1 MRALRTRP
9 GWELSRS
16 GGLAGTWSGGPGP
29 VPRPRARRRQG
40 PGEDAIAGMT
50 IRESQ
55 DSRAESRGAG
65 AGRDADRAVTA
76 LYLTHYRP
84 LVRIAALLVQDLAT
98 AEEIVQD
105 SFVAVHAA
113 WRRLPDADHALSY
126 LRRSVV
132 DRSRAALRQHVVV
145 DKLAPRLAPDLP
157 SGHGEASIEVERSA
171 FISALWTLPAG
182 SGRSWCCGTSPTCP
196 RPRSPRQPASARAR
210 SRPTPPGPCPGCET
224 SCARPATD
232 PVRYALQAEVHRV
245 RFGVR
250 VPGDVVDPVITP
262 PDIRVVHCSPSHG
275 TRRAATV
282 GS

>member
-76 LYLTHYRP
+76 LYLAHYRP

-113 WRRLPDADHALSY
+113 WRRLPDADHALGY

-157 SGHGEASIEVERSA
+157 SSHGEASIEVERSA
-171 FISALWTLPAG
+171 FISALWTLPA
-182 SGRSWCCGTSPTCP
+182 
-196 RPRSPRQPASARAR
+196 RQREVVVLRYFADLPETQVASATGISEGAVKAHAARAMSSLR
-210 SRPTPPGPCPGCET
+210 DELRKAGDYLARAAFET
-224 SCARPATD
+224 
-232 PVRYALQAEVHRV
+232 EVHRV
-245 RFGVR
+245 RLACACR
-250 VPGDVVDPVITP
+250 AMWLPVIIP
-262 PDIRVVHCSPSHG
+262 PESASFNLPIARGGRPP
-275 TRRAATV
+275 
-282 GS
+282 